1 MSNEIWNEIS
11 DHDNGIFLNEM
22 IRNKSQNKSQ
32 NKLNVFIKLDD
43 FMKLLNYDVEVKL
56 IFEALKI
63 YLKEDIEKKSN
74 AFIKLW
80 KKTIKN
86 LIYNHFIIFILL
98 L

>member
-1 MSNEIWNEIS
+1 MNEIIELWYYDYEI
-11 DHDNGIFLNEM
+11 
-22 IRNKSQNKSQ
+22 
-32 NKLNVFIKLDD
+32 
-43 FMKLLNYDVEVKL
+43 EVKL
-56 IFEALKI
+56 ISEALKI

>member
-43 FMKLLNYDVEVKL
+43 FMKLLNCNITIMKL
-56 IFEALKI
+56 RLSW
-63 YLKEDIEKKSN
+63 YLKPWK
-74 AFIKLW
+74 FI
-80 KKTIKN
+80 
-86 LIYNHFIIFILL
+86 
-98 L
+98 